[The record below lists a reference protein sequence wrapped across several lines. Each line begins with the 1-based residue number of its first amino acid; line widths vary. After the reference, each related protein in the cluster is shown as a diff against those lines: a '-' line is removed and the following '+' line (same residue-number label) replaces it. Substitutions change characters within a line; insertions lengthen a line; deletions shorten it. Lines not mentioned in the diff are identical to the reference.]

1 MLYNRNYGKL
11 VGQSLQYAPKNI
23 EIDGTWYI
31 PASGERLISQGYYFI
46 VDTPYPTDG
55 KSYAMSWI
63 QEEDR
68 IVKVW
73 TEIPTPPQPEP
84 EPDPIV
90 DLQEASV
97 DHEYRITLLELGVE

>member
-1 MLYNRNYGKL
+1 MLYNRNFGKL
-11 VGQSLQYAPKNI
+11 NGQSLEYAPKNI
-23 EIDGTWYI
+23 KIEDTWHI
-31 PASGERLISQGYYFI
+31 PASDEQLMSQGWMKI

-55 KSYAMSWI
+55 KSYAMSWEI
-63 QEEDR
+63 QDNQ

-73 TEIPTPPQPEP
+73 TEVPTPPQPEP